1 MKRILSACF
10 FCLFFGWM
18 TASAAGGPAHY
29 YISSEKGS
37 DGNDG
42 LSPAK
47 CWKTL
52 VPLRDR
58 LFKPGDSI
66 LFERNSSFRG
76 GLLVSSSGDS
86 LAPIVFGSHGEGKQ
100 PVFTNPDY
108 ADLYG
113 NVIRI
118 RGSHICIDGLHF
130 TGTANYT
137 GHAVDSAGKRGQDR
151 RILSIGAVYQETGA
165 SHLTVKNS
173 EFNDCPIALYVNGQ
187 FNRIT
192 HNYFHD
198 CNRFLWEPDWG
209 PIAVVIGNAFNEI
222 SYNKC
227 ANYLKEGGN
236 FGADGG
242 FIELDSRYYGGPI
255 HDLSIHH
262 NYSWG
267 NEGFMEVTN
276 AGKNLDVS
284 YNVSDDF
291 QQFIFYW
298 SGDSSRIEHN
308 TVIRT
313 RPANAKVN
321 VVLTFRKKGFI
332 FRNNIFVIADSLKVF
347 GSGAYDAW
355 SFDQLHEYNLYFSM
369 DGSSPDPV
377 GKPLG
382 KGELVAD
389 PLFVDFANK
398 DYRLKKDSPARG
410 KGSDGADLGAL
421 QYQ

>member
-1 MKRILSACF
+1 MAINILF
-10 FCLFFGWM
+10 LLLGW
-18 TASAAGGPAHY
+18 TAVSAAGGPAHY
-29 YISSEKGS
+29 YISSEKG
-37 DGNDG
+37 NDNNNG
-42 LSPAK
+42 TSPGSPWA
-47 CWKTL
+47 TL
-52 VPLRDR
+52 KNIQNRKFL
-58 LFKPGDSI
+58 PGDSI
-66 LFERNSSFRG
+66 LFEKNAHFTG
-76 GLLVSSSGDS
+76 GTLISSSGS
-86 LAPIVFGSHGEGKQ
+86 AKHPIVFGTYGKGNK
-100 PVFTNPDY
+100 PEFTNPDY

-113 NVIRI
+113 NVLRI
-118 RGSHICIDGLHF
+118 EGNYIVIDGLHF
-130 TGTANYT
+130 TKTANYT
-137 GHAVDSAGKRGQDR
+137 GKHDEGKADKKEGDKKT
-151 RILSIGAVYQETGA
+151 LLLGAVYQLTGA
-165 SHLTVKNS
+165 HHLTVTNS
-173 EFNDCPIALYVNGQ
+173 EFDDCPIAVYVNGQ

-192 HNYFHD
+192 RNYFHD
-198 CNRFLWEPDWG
+198 CNRFLWAPDWG

-227 ANYLKEGGN
+227 TNYLKEGGN

-255 HDLSIHH
+255 HDLTIHH
-262 NYSWG
+262 NDSRG

-284 YNVSDDF
+284 FNVSDDF

-298 SGDSSRIEHN
+298 SGDSSRIENN

-313 RPANAKVN
+313 RPANATVN
-321 VVLTFRKKGFI
+321 VVFTFRKKGFI

-355 SFDQLHEYNLYFSM
+355 SFDQLHEHNLYYSI
-369 DGSSPDPV
+369 DGSSKDPV

-389 PLFVDFANK
+389 PLFVDYANK

-410 KGSDGADLGAL
+410 KGSNGGDLGAL
-421 QYQ
+421 